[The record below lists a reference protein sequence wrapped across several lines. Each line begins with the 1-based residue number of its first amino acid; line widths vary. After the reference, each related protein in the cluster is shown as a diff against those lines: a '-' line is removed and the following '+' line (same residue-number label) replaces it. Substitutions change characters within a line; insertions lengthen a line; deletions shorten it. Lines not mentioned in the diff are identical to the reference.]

1 MELRIG
7 VIHTGK
13 ELTIEIDGSADDVVA
28 QIEAALK
35 DGSPMLWLTDAKGRR
50 IGTSVDKIA
59 YVEVDADG
67 SGRRV
72 GIGR

>member
-72 GIGR
+72 GFGR

>member
-35 DGSPMLWLTDAKGRR
+35 DGSPMLWFSDAKGRR

-72 GIGR
+72 GFGR